1 RRHGRVDEIKE
12 VDSGLALRH
21 YSANHGII
29 HARQEGT
36 SRPWI
41 GGVPHLKH
49 RLSRVALAVLPL
61 AALTAPLAT
70 PHVALAAVTIVVDN
84 TGDPLAAGDCG
95 NSHPANTCTLRA
107 AVLRANGET
116 GDTIQLA
123 AATYTL
129 AQPDPNNVD
138 NGSGGDLEVLSSMTI
153 KGAGAGQTIVT
164 GNTGWA
170 ERIFEIETVTGAPTT
185 ATISDMT
192 ITHGSAENDNGDSN
206 DGGGILNDASILTVH
221 NVVFDNNHAPFGSGG
236 GLATNAGTTTVSNT
250 TFTNNDANTNGGGLF
265 VGGNITTVQ
274 SYSSLYF
281 HDNSAI
287 AGSESDN
294 GGGAIYN
301 DASGSGN
308 AATTFTDLTIVNNHA
323 PGMSGG
329 GIYENSGLAAGK
341 VTYTNLTIAN
351 NTALNS
357 GGGIYVL
364 NSRAIITNATIT
376 GNSVSN
382 ANVDIATVGH
392 GGGIALGFSSSI
404 VLNNNTINANTSP
417 KSGAGLALLN
427 SDENATLHNT
437 IVHNNVGGGVDSN
450 CFIRSGQSS
459 AAITSTGYNLSNDTT
474 CGLTGTGDRQGST
487 FNPNLGPLQDNN
499 GPTDGAP
506 GATSATLTEA
516 LPKGSIAIDTAD
528 PNAGNNPATD
538 ERHVTRPQGAASDV
552 GAYEYIP
559 PTPTLPLAGA
569 GEAVGWR
576 LEFTLLAI
584 LLATLVA
591 VMLVTVG
598 RLSRARVDKGEET

>member
-1 RRHGRVDEIKE
+1 
-12 VDSGLALRH
+12 
-21 YSANHGII
+21 
-29 HARQEGT
+29 
-36 SRPWI
+36 
-41 GGVPHLKH
+41 
-49 RLSRVALAVLPL
+49 VLPL

-70 PHVALAAVTIVVDN
+70 THVALAAATIVVDN
-84 TGDPLAAGDCG
+84 TGDPVSAGDCG
-95 NSHPANTCTLRA
+95 NSHLAGSCTLRA
-107 AVLRANGET
+107 AVLRANSET

-138 NGSGGDLEVLSSMTI
+138 NGTGGDLEVLSSMTI

-206 DGGGILNDASILTVH
+206 DGGGILNDASNLTVH

-236 GLATNAGTTTVSNT
+236 GLATNAGTTTVSNA
-250 TFTNNDANTNGGGLF
+250 TFSTNTANTNGGGLF
-265 VGGNITTVQ
+265 VGGDITTLQ

-287 AGSESDN
+287 AGSQADN

-301 DASGSGN
+301 DATGSGN
-308 AATTFTDLTIVNNHA
+308 AATTFTDLTILSNHA

-357 GGGIYVL
+357 GGGVYVL

-382 ANVDIATVGH
+382 ANVGIATVGH

-427 SDENATLHNT
+427 SNENATLHNT
-437 IVHNNVGGGVDSN
+437 IVHNNLGGGVDSN
-450 CFIRSGQSS
+450 CFISGQSG
-459 AAITSTGYNLSNDTT
+459 AAITSTGYNLANDTT
-474 CGLTGTGDRQGST
+474 CGFTGTGDRQGST
-487 FNPNLGPLQDNN
+487 FNPNLGPLQDNG
-499 GPTDGAP
+499 GPAMGAP
-506 GATSATLTEA
+506 GFTSQVLTEA

-528 PNAGNNPATD
+528 PTTANNPPTD
-538 ERHVTRPQGAASDV
+538 ERHVTRPQGPVSDV

-559 PTPTLPLAGA
+559 PTPTLPQAGV

-576 LEFTLLAI
+576 LEFTMLAI

-598 RLSRARVDKGEET
+598 RLSRARVDNGEET

>member
-1 RRHGRVDEIKE
+1 
-12 VDSGLALRH
+12 A
-21 YSANHGII
+21 
-29 HARQEGT
+29 
-36 SRPWI
+36 
-41 GGVPHLKH
+41 PHLKQRH
-49 RLSRVALAVLPL
+49 FARLALALLPL
-61 AALTAPLAT
+61 AAVAAPITTA
-70 PHVALAAVTIVVDN
+70 HVAMAAVTITPD
-84 TGDPLAAGDCG
+84 TFGDVAVAPSCADGHAAGKC
-95 NSHPANTCTLRA
+95 SLHA
-107 AVLRANGET
+107 AVDRANGET
-116 GDTIQLA
+116 GDTVQLA
-123 AATYTL
+123 AGTYTL
-129 AQPDPNNVD
+129 SIPEGQSDNNV
-138 NGSGGDLEVLSSMTI
+138 GGDVEVLNSMTI
-153 KGAGAGQTIVT
+153 KGSGAGQTTVT
-164 GNTGWA
+164 GNTGWFD
-170 ERIFEIETVTGAPTT
+170 RIFEIETVTGAPTN

-192 ITHGSAENDNGDSN
+192 ISNGSPSTENSDGP
-206 DGGGILNDASILTVH
+206 DGGGILNDSSILTVH
-221 NVVFDNNHAPFGSGG
+221 NVVLDNNHAPNGSGG
-236 GLATNAGTTTVSNT
+236 GLATNNGTTTVSNT
-250 TFTNNDANTNGGGLF
+250 TFSINDAEISGGGLF
-265 VGGNITTVQ
+265 VGGVISTVQ
-274 SYSSLYF
+274 SYSNVYF
-281 HDNSAI
+281 HDNTANGNNPADS
-287 AGSESDN
+287 

-301 DASGSGN
+301 DASGGGN
-308 AATTFTDLTIVNNHA
+308 AATNFTDLTIINNHA
-323 PGMSGG
+323 PEMNGG
-329 GIYENSGLAAGK
+329 GIYENSSLAAGRN
-341 VTYTNLTIAN
+341 TYTNLTIAN
-351 NTALNS
+351 NTATNS

-364 NSRAIITNATIT
+364 NSRAVITNATIT

-392 GGGIALGFSSSI
+392 GGGIALGFSSAI
-404 VLNNNTINANTSP
+404 TLNNNTINANRSP

-528 PNAGNNPATD
+528 PNAANNPATD

-576 LEFTLLAI
+576 LQFTLLAI

-598 RLSRARVDKGEET
+598 RLSRARVDNGEET